1 MTLLDTRQT
10 GRDTP
15 CLRLG
20 FLPHTKTMSAT
31 IAVRPSELG
40 LGGFAARVFGKGETI
55 IQEEPLV
62 RWNPLMNRA
71 ADAQTDRES
80 NLGGLEDALAALA
93 PSARAAYYKLS
104 QLSPETL
111 GSISEPGEED
121 NMAAM
126 SIWMSNSF
134 RIGDRANS
142 AGGSEEQ
149 AVFERIARLNHCCR
163 PNAEHA
169 WDAASGTQCVRALRR
184 IALGEQIFLS
194 YIGDESRVLQ
204 LPREKRQSMLLDAF
218 GFTCVCSR
226 CERGDVEDDRQH
238 DMLNA
243 ALQREAASNA
253 LW

>member
-1 MTLLDTRQT
+1 MQAWAHDMSCTCPCPICIPVDYPGRRQT
-10 GRDTP
+10 ET
-15 CLRLG
+15 RLA
-20 FLPHTKTMSAT
+20 K
-31 IAVRPSELG
+31 
-40 LGGFAARVFGKGETI
+40 
-55 IQEEPLV
+55 
-62 RWNPLMNRA
+62 
-71 ADAQTDRES
+71 
-80 NLGGLEDALAALA
+80 
-93 PSARAAYYKLS
+93 
-104 QLSPETL
+104 
-111 GSISEPGEED
+111 
-121 NMAAM
+121 
-126 SIWMSNSF
+126 
-134 RIGDRANS
+134 
-142 AGGSEEQ
+142 Q